1 MIKFQYDEGQRTL
14 KMEVITLEAAK
25 QVQWR
30 VGQPIWE
37 SDATDQVVTWTLIPY
52 DSSTLVDFR
61 MEGWPKDVDTYASFS
76 YKWVSFIVRLKIYMG
91 DTREIETFLP
101 GNK

>member
-30 VGQPIWE
+30 VGQPI
-37 SDATDQVVTWTLIPY
+37 
-52 DSSTLVDFR
+52 
-61 MEGWPKDVDTYASFS
+61 
-76 YKWVSFIVRLKIYMG
+76 
-91 DTREIETFLP
+91 
-101 GNK
+101 